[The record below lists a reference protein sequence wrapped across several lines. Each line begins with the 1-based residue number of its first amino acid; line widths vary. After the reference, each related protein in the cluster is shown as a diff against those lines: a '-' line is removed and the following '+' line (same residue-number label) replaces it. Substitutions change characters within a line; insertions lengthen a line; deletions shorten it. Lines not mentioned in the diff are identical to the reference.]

1 MYTLT
6 LKPIRSV
13 FLEYFVQ
20 ITLKAKYQYRVKTFK
35 LNNVIFLRY
44 AIRGTQHRD
53 TLQWVAALDRM
64 RGLGA
69 ELMVPA
75 HTQPLEGEQ
84 QIRGVQTFSAHY

>member
-1 MYTLT
+1 M
-6 LKPIRSV
+6 PGI
-13 FLEYFVQ
+13 
-20 ITLKAKYQYRVKTFK
+20 A
-35 LNNVIFLRY
+35 RY

-84 QIRGVQTFSAHY
+84 QIRRVNVDIFYSPLKHCQT

>member
-1 MYTLT
+1 MQNQL
-6 LKPIRSV
+6 LS
-13 FLEYFVQ
+13 
-20 ITLKAKYQYRVKTFK
+20 
-35 LNNVIFLRY
+35 LRY

-84 QIRGVQTFSAHY
+84 DIR

>member
-1 MYTLT
+1 MLYNIEEYYQL
-6 LKPIRSV
+6 SFS
-13 FLEYFVQ
+13 FLS
-20 ITLKAKYQYRVKTFK
+20 
-35 LNNVIFLRY
+35 Y

-53 TLQWVAALDRM
+53 TQQWVAALDRM

-84 QIRGVQTFSAHY
+84 QIRTVAIHLSFFTDLSFIWKNVLLDYCKAFLSM

>member
-1 MYTLT
+1 MY
-6 LKPIRSV
+6 I
-13 FLEYFVQ
+13 
-20 ITLKAKYQYRVKTFK
+20 II
-35 LNNVIFLRY
+35 IFPRY

-84 QIRGVQTFSAHY
+84 QIRRVKTFSAHYLNENTLWHLST